1 MRGLGV
7 WDGVLL
13 TVGSVIGTGIF
24 LVSSD
29 IAKVLPHG
37 GMLLLVWLAG
47 GLLSLTGA
55 LTYAELGAMFPRAGG
70 IYHFLKEAYGP
81 LPGFLYGWACFL
93 VMMSGGIAAIAV
105 GFGEYLGAFFPFAST
120 GNVLVSQTI
129 GSWTWKLSGVQVV
142 AVAAILVLT
151 AVNHFGLKQG
161 AAVQNLM
168 TVLKIG
174 AILAVAA
181 LGFLVPAKSALGITA
196 PLGAAIAR
204 RRAARGVRY
213 RDDRR
218 PVDLR
223 RLVRTHLLRRRD
235 EEPGPLAAA
244 RADRRDGD
252 HHRPLPADQLRLPAR
267 HAGRADGRTSRVSVR
282 PRPRFCSVRSPD
294 QWLAAAVVVSTFGC
308 LAATILYSSRI
319 YQPMAEDGLFFRSL
333 SRIDPLTHVP
343 ARSLWAQSLWA
354 VVLTLSGSYSQ
365 LYTYSVLV
373 TVLFHVLAGAA
384 VFVLR
389 RTRPAAP
396 RPYRVWGYPLVP
408 IAFLGGDGG
417 AARQHGGRAPGRVA
431 ARTRARGARPA
442 GLRLA
447 AAIQPAARPRLDPA
461 GKRDRDDP
469 SGGAI
474 RGVVRGAVIALVA
487 GVSHQQPELDRIA
500 EAVAPAELEQG
511 VSGARELG
519 RAGLVLFEEGRHP
532 AEGEGAAEGAA
543 QSEPSVGR
551 RDVVD
556 LVDLG
561 VAVGA
566 IRRRRPTP
574 RGRPRG
580 SRPRRTPSAPRLRPP
595 RSCPGRDCGS
605 GSCRRPH
612 SAR

>member
-1 MRGLGV
+1 MSDKTAEPRVAPRAKSRVELVRGLGV

-13 TVGSVIGTGIF
+13 TVGSVIGTGIC

-105 GFGEYLGAFFPFAST
+105 GFGEYLGAFFPFSST
-120 GNVLVSQTI
+120 SNVLVSQTI
-129 GSWTWKLSGVQVV
+129 GSWTWILSGVQVM

-174 AILAVAA
+174 AILAVAV
-181 LGFLVPAKSALGITA
+181 LGFLVPAKSTLGLTA
-196 PLGAAIAR
+196 PLPASG
-204 RRAARGVRY
+204 
-213 RDDRR
+213 
-218 PVDLR
+218 L
-223 RLVRTHLLRRRD
+223 
-235 EEPGPLAAA
+235 LAAFGIA
-244 RADRRDGD
+244 MIAALWTYDGWYGLTFSAGEMKNPGRSLPLGLIGGTAIITGLYLLINFVYLRAMPVEKMANESRIGEAAAALLLG
-252 HHRPLPADQLRLPAR
+252 PV
-267 HAGRADGRTSRVSVR
+267 AG
-282 PRPRFCSVRSPD
+282 

-319 YQPMAEDGLFFRSL
+319 YQPMAEDGLFFRAL
-333 SRIDPLTHVP
+333 SRIDPVTHVP

-373 TVLFHVLAGAA
+373 TLLFHVLAGAA

-389 RTRPAAP
+389 RSRPAAP

-408 IAFLGGDGG
+408 IAFL
-417 AARQHGGRAPGRVA
+417 AAMAVLLIN
-431 ARTRARGARPA
+431 TVVERPVESLL
-442 GLRLA
+442 GL
-447 AAIQPAARPRLDPA
+447 
-461 GKRDRDDP
+461 G
-469 SGGAI
+469 
-474 RGVVRGAVIALVA
+474 LVA
-487 GVSHQQPELDRIA
+487 LGLPAYVWLRRSNPRPER
-500 EAVAPAELEQG
+500 
-511 VSGARELG
+511 
-519 RAGLVLFEEGRHP
+519 
-532 AEGEGAAEGAA
+532 
-543 QSEPSVGR
+543 
-551 RDVVD
+551 
-556 LVDLG
+556 
-561 VAVGA
+561 
-566 IRRRRPTP
+566 
-574 RGRPRG
+574 
-580 SRPRRTPSAPRLRPP
+580 
-595 RSCPGRDCGS
+595 
-605 GSCRRPH
+605 
-612 SAR
+612 